1 MDFRRW
7 HGMSLEQRYRELHG
21 DPRPVETPPEPS
33 PEPSPPPL
41 TITDEQGASLRK
53 KLALIAIKGSIENAT
68 KEAERERRVTV
79 DTGAIGE
86 LLRRRA

>member
-1 MDFRRW
+1 
-7 HGMSLEQRYRELHG
+7 MSRDWRSFQRSARYG
-21 DPRPVETPPEPS
+21 GSSRPVDAPEAVAVTLPEP
-33 PEPSPPPL
+33 PPPL

-53 KLALIAIKGSIENAT
+53 KLALIAIKGSIENASR
-68 KEAERERRVTV
+68 EAERERRVTV